1 MNTKLTT
8 VALTAVALLLV
19 STPAYAQDAAA
30 HGGSNLGAV
39 GAALGM
45 GIAALGCGM
54 AQGRAAAAALE
65 GIARNPQAS
74 DKIFTPFLLGLV
86 FIETL
91 VLFTFGMGFLA
102 LG

>member
-1 MNTKLTT
+1 MNTKLN

-19 STPAYAQDAAA
+19 SSPAFAQGTGEAVVNY
-30 HGGSNLGAV
+30 GPV

-102 LG
+102 L